1 MARSA
6 DASKDQQLLNILR
19 LNARTPLSDIAKQL
33 GVTRA
38 TAQARLNRL
47 ERDGSIGGYT
57 IVSGLNAQTQ
67 ALFAVILVELEVR
80 SQASV
85 IAELK
90 KIPEVVSCYT
100 LSGQF
105 DLMVR
110 IRCRLSSELDDLIDK
125 VAQIEG
131 VHRTT
136 SSIMLSRK
144 FKR

>member
-38 TAQARLNRL
+38 TAQARLSRL

>member
-110 IRCRLSSELDDLIDK
+110 IRCRLSSELDELIDK

-131 VHRTT
+131 VQRTT